1 VPLHGIDAPTA
12 GTGKSLAAKLA
23 AIIATGTS
31 PVAMNQGADPEED
44 EKRLSVVLNQGDPVI
59 LIDNC
64 EQPITGAFLCMML
77 TEEQVQARILGLSEG
92 RLLPNNA
99 LVVANGNNL
108 IFAND
113 VVRRSLRCR
122 LDANVEHPED
132 RVFDFDVIEEVRRQ
146 RHRLVIAALTV
157 LRAYRLAKPDLKL
170 RPMGDF
176 RDYEWIRGALVWLG
190 HVDPIESQRDLF
202 AHDPT
207 KNNLAAVL
215 QSWDN
220 AYGKRR
226 ITVAELGREPDYAT
240 IYFPD
245 DATPEQRRTLQAE
258 ANVFA
263 EAKKELQIA
272 LIEEACA
279 GKGKWN
285 ARSIG

>member
-1 VPLHGIDAPTA
+1 
-12 GTGKSLAAKLA
+12 
-23 AIIATGTS
+23 
-31 PVAMNQGADPEED
+31 M
-44 EKRLSVVLNQGDPVI
+44 
-59 LIDNC
+59 
-64 EQPITGAFLCMML
+64 
-77 TEEQVQARILGLSEG
+77 
-92 RLLPNNA
+92 
-99 LVVANGNNL
+99 
-108 IFAND
+108 
-113 VVRRSLRCR
+113 
-122 LDANVEHPED
+122 EHPED

-226 ITVAELGREPDYAT
+226 ITVAELGREPDYAPN
-240 IYFPD
+240 IPK
-245 DATPEQRRTLQAE
+245 DATPDQVKALLAE

-263 EAKKELQIA
+263 EAKKELQTA

-285 ARSIG
+285 ARSIGWWLLRNVDKHAGGLCLKRFGEDKNRPAAWAVIGGSGPVKPNQRDVDSAVWSMPQPGQTKRTEPDW